1 MTIQQWI
8 NPKENEP
15 MSNSIE
21 TGARIRDLRDELRRL
36 ERQNEQEMAR
46 INPLSLNEEHEMRAM
61 QARAD
66 ELFRGAGRLPAPE
79 PHAHERPSTYERRL
93 ADALKVY
100 SARWAKA
107 DVFAM
112 PADAFKV
119 VQPQIYADAAAN
131 AKTHGLQATEIREL
145 PSTSASGHRTYEFAG
160 GERAWFGHRF
170 ARPARRAVFADP
182 SAYAQMSR
190 DSQMSR
196 LTEIVRHRPVP
207 QPMRTGF

>member
-1 MTIQQWI
+1 
-8 NPKENEP
+8 

-21 TGARIRDLRDELRRL
+21 TGTRIRDLRDELRRL
-36 ERQNEQEMAR
+36 ERLNEAEMAR
-46 INPLSLNEEHEMRAM
+46 IQPLSLSEEHAMRDM
-61 QARAD
+61 QSRAD

-79 PHAHERPSTYERRL
+79 PHAHERPSTYERLL

-131 AKTHGLQATEIREL
+131 ARTHGIAPRQLKPIETR
-145 PSTSASGHRTYEFAG
+145 TASGHNAIEYVG
-160 GERAWFGHRF
+160 GDGAWFGRQF
-170 ARPARRAVFADP
+170 ERPARRAVFQEP
-182 SAYAQMSR
+182 QQYAAMSR
-190 DSQMSR
+190 DSQVAR
-196 LTEIVRHRPVP
+196 VAEVVRTMRP
-207 QPMRTGF
+207 PMQAPRAGF